1 MDKGSLIWRTSIT
14 VEVMPE
20 FEKDMGVKS
29 AEKMLQGMLV
39 NIAGQYSKGFMFI
52 RTGEDRPVMTGGCV
66 LCGGLGFVL
75 EDDGS
80 DTPNAIPCSC
90 VREVKDE

>member
-20 FEKDMGVKS
+20 FEEDIGVKS
-29 AEKMLQGMLV
+29 AAKMLQGMLV
-39 NIAGQYSKGFMFI
+39 NIAGQYSKGFMFL

-66 LCGGLGFVL
+66 LCGGLGFLV
-75 EDDGS
+75 EESSGGTTACD
-80 DTPNAIPCSC
+80 C
-90 VREVKDE
+90 VKEVENDEV